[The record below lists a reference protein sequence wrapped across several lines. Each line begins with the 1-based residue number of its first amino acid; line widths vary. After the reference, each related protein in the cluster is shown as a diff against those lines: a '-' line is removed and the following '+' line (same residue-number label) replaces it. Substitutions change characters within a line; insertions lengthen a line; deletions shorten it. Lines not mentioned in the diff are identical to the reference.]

1 MRMLVQDDQRLETSE
16 TLSSA
21 EDADEKL
28 SSACVQRGMYV
39 CTLSL

>member
-39 CTLSL
+39 CALFL